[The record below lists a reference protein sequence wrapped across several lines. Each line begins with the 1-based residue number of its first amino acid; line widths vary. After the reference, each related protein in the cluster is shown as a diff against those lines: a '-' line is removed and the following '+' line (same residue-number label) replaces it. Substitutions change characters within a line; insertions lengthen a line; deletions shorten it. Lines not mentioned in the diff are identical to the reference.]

1 MTDWDGISSEFS
13 LSMYDNG
20 RVVEDLGLGIEV
32 KMRRLGGCVL
42 YLNPP
47 PPHPFFWRFFLN
59 GVEMMENIAN

>member
-1 MTDWDGISSEFS
+1 MTDWDGISSELS

-32 KMRRLGGCVL
+32 KMRRLAGCVL

-47 PPHPFFWRFFLN
+47 HLVLFFGRFFLN
-59 GVEMMENIAN
+59 GVEMMENIAY

>member
-1 MTDWDGISSEFS
+1 VTDWDGISSEFS

-32 KMRRLGGCVL
+32 KMRRLAGCVL

-47 PPHPFFWRFFLN
+47 HPILFF
-59 GVEMMENIAN
+59 GVSF